1 MKAPLLALFA
11 SCTVLAACNR
21 AEAPAASSET
31 PASAPASGT
40 DSATP
45 ASQPGITPTTP
56 TPGVPPPPID
66 DKRPTDA
73 GPVGGTPP

>member
-1 MKAPLLALFA
+1 MKAALLALLA

-21 AEAPAASSET
+21 AEAPSASAET

-40 DSATP
+40 DRATP
-45 ASQPGITPTTP
+45 ASQPGTMPA
-56 TPGVPPPPID
+56 TPGPGLPPPPVD